1 MKIQEKNDEWYNNPN
16 LISLL
21 IIGIISLI
29 ILISQSFLVTSE
41 VSALVLVQ
49 NILNHNITYMIVL
62 VYFVL
67 LQFNFGK
74 KYFDYANVL
83 MIIFFIVIFGTS
95 LLTVLQS
102 FTLVSLLS
110 LLNNF
115 LILVYFFHTFLRGTR
130 LWKDFKLNKSLFNEL
145 SSEWYF
151 NAILIVEITLYAVS
165 LISTSTVDGTFL
177 ATFDCIYIIL
187 FARYIYIY
195 SLYLDLNKIN
205 VYNNLGD
212 CGEKLSEISEKF
224 VELIDEVHVDNIV
237 SNIGEKIDDLSQ
249 NIKNINVEND
259 KVSEKSNSLK
269 NSDSNDKKNK
279 TDDLKYT
286 ANKNNKKYNSK
297 EKRGE

>member
-102 FTLVSLLS
+102 FTLVSL
-110 LLNNF
+110 
-115 LILVYFFHTFLRGTR
+115 TFS
-130 LWKDFKLNKSLFNEL
+130 N
-145 SSEWYF
+145 
-151 NAILIVEITLYAVS
+151 
-165 LISTSTVDGTFL
+165 TSM
-177 ATFDCIYIIL
+177 
-187 FARYIYIY
+187 Y
-195 SLYLDLNKIN
+195 S
-205 VYNNLGD
+205 
-212 CGEKLSEISEKF
+212 
-224 VELIDEVHVDNIV
+224 
-237 SNIGEKIDDLSQ
+237 
-249 NIKNINVEND
+249 
-259 KVSEKSNSLK
+259 
-269 NSDSNDKKNK
+269 
-279 TDDLKYT
+279 
-286 ANKNNKKYNSK
+286 
-297 EKRGE
+297 KRG